1 MAPTFQVTLIELA
14 GLSPQEDLNPIPLTR
29 YLTNSQELHL
39 SSMQCVICAEGPC
52 HCEEMATVLKQ
63 RILGPGHSQ

>member
-14 GLSPQEDLNPIPLTR
+14 GLSPQEDLNPILLTR

-39 SSMQCVICAEGPC
+39 SSMQCVSRTEGPC
-52 HCEEMATVLKQ
+52 RCEEMATVLKQ
-63 RILGPGHSQ
+63 HILGPGHGQ